1 MNVRPLIAQACKIA
15 LLWVLV
21 AGVITPVSAQ
31 KKKNKKKKG
40 DVTAVADTTKKA
52 TKKPAKKEGKIKA
65 YKTIIT
71 EKAVSDS
78 GLVVTHKVDD
88 KYYFEIPTSLLEREI
103 LLVSRMSGTI
113 QGLTF
118 GGAGMKTR
126 PQQVIRFQRMDDKV
140 VMRSVSHVNVASEE
154 NPVYQSVRNNNF
166 EPIVMSFDIKAYNE
180 DTTAYVVDIAS
191 LFTSDVRM
199 ISPLSD
205 GQRKSFGVRSLDKSR
220 TFITSMKSFP
230 QNVEV
235 RHILTFSGSK
245 LPMAAAITG
254 ALSLEMNQSFV
265 LLPEKPMQARIR
277 DDRVGYFSIS
287 QTDYSKNEQKA
298 ARESYITRWR
308 LEPKDMEAFKR
319 GELVEPVKP
328 IVYYIDPATP
338 PQWRKYLKM
347 GIEDWQVAFE
357 EAGFKNAILAKD
369 PPSKEEDPDWSPED
383 VRYSVIRY
391 ITTPIQNAMGPH
403 VHDPRSGE
411 IIESDILWYHNV
423 MNLLRNWYFI
433 QTAAANPEARK
444 TKFDEE
450 VMGQLIR
457 FVAAHEVGHTLG
469 LPHNMGSSFAYPVDS
484 LRSANFT
491 KKMGTAPSI
500 MDYARFNYVA
510 QPEDKGV
517 SFMPGIGVYDKYV
530 IKWGYRPIPD
540 ANSAEAEKKTL
551 NEWITAHS
559 GDPLYRYGRQQFNP
573 VDPSSQ
579 TEDLGDNSVKASDY
593 GIANLKRIVPNL
605 IEWTTEEGEDYDELE
620 ELFNNV
626 VSQFRRYMGHVRS
639 NVGGV
644 YEWHKTIDEEGLTY
658 QHVPKDRQK
667 EAISFINA
675 QLFQTPEWLIDEE
688 ILGRIQSNGVVE
700 NVRSLQVNTLS
711 NLFQP
716 TRLGRLIENE
726 AMNGSDAYS
735 LMDLCNDTRRGIFA
749 ELRTGRKPDTYR
761 RNLQRAYIDQMG
773 TLMENKPSRGGISI
787 SFGNNRP
794 INVSHS
800 DIRPVVRGNLKTLQR
815 EIRSALARS
824 KDRMVRY
831 HLDDCLE
838 RIDMILDP
846 RG

>member
-1 MNVRPLIAQACKIA
+1 MNVKPLITRICNV
-15 LLWVLV
+15 VLV
-21 AGVITPVSAQ
+21 GILLIGIVAPASAQ
-31 KKKNKKKKG
+31 RKKKKKKG
-40 DVTAVADTTKKA
+40 EVTAVADTTKKKPEKP
-52 TKKPAKKEGKIKA
+52 KKEEGKIKE
-65 YKTIIT
+65 YKKIIT

-78 GLVVTHKVDD
+78 GLFVTHKVED
-88 KYYFEIPTSLLEREI
+88 KYYFEIPTNLLEREI
-103 LLVSRMSGTI
+103 LIVSRMSGTV

-140 VMRSVSHVNVASEE
+140 VMRSVSHVNIASEE

-166 EPIVMSFDIKAYNE
+166 EPIVMSFDIKAYND
-180 DTTAYVVDIAS
+180 DTTAYVIDVAS
-191 LFTSDVRM
+191 LFTSDVHM

-230 QNVEV
+230 KNVEV

-254 ALSLEMNQSFV
+254 ALSLEMNQSMI
-265 LLPEKPMQARIR
+265 LLPEKPMQPRIR
-277 DDRVGYFSIS
+277 DDRVGFFSIS

-298 ARESYITRWR
+298 ASESYITRWR

-328 IVYYIDPATP
+328 IVYYVDPATP
-338 PQWRKYLKM
+338 PQWVKYLKM

-357 EAGFKNAILAKD
+357 EAGFKNAILAMD

-391 ITTPIQNAMGPH
+391 ITTPIQNAQGPH

-433 QTAAANPEARK
+433 QTAAVNPAARK
-444 TKFDEE
+444 VKFDEE

-469 LPHNMGSSFAYPVDS
+469 LPHNMGASAAYPVDS
-484 LRSANFT
+484 LRSATFT
-491 KKMGTAPSI
+491 AKMGTAPSI

-510 QPEDKGV
+510 QPEDEGV
-517 SFMPGIGVYDKYV
+517 ALMPGVGVYDKYS

-540 ANSAEAEKKTL
+540 AGSAEGERKTL
-551 NEWITAHS
+551 NAWVLEHD

-579 TEDLGDNSVKASDY
+579 TEDLGDNSVKASEY

-605 IEWTTEEGEDYDELE
+605 ISWIGKDGEDYDDLD
-620 ELFNNV
+620 ELFGNV
-626 VSQFRRYMGHVRS
+626 VGQFRRYMGHVRS

-644 YEWHKTIDEEGLTY
+644 YEWFRTYEQEGPIY
-658 QHVPKDRQK
+658 EHVPKERQE
-667 EAISFINA
+667 EAVAFLN
-675 QLFQTPEWLIDEE
+675 QHLFETPKWLIDED
-688 ILGRIQSNGVVE
+688 ILGRTQSNGVVE
-700 NVRSLQVNTLS
+700 NIRSLQVNTLS
-711 NLFQP
+711 NLFST
-716 TRLGRLIENE
+716 TRLGRMIENE
-726 AMNGSDAYS
+726 AMNGNEAYS
-735 LMDLCNDTRRGIFA
+735 MLELCNDTRSGIFS
-749 ELRTGRKPDTYR
+749 ELRGGRAIDTYR

-773 TLMENKPSRGGISI
+773 SLMADRPSRGGISF

-794 INVSHS
+794 INVEHS
-800 DIRPVVRGNLKTLQR
+800 DIRPVVRANLKTLQR
-815 EIRSALARS
+815 EIRSGLARTR
-824 KDRMVRY
+824 DRMSRY
-831 HLDDCLE
+831 HLEDCLE